1 MLAEPFQRLRR
12 QFLTDED
19 EPHALRRREAVEEA
33 HRGRNTVK
41 RRVDARILAGY
52 KDPVNGRYEVSEK
65 AVEDALELGA
75 ALRRSAMLPGAARL
89 RRERIA
95 RPLAVQRR

>member
-1 MLAEPFQRLRR
+1 MAPPQQASFISAAKAASRLGIS
-12 QFLTDED
+12 L
-19 EPHALRRREAVEEA
+19 
-33 HRGRNTVK
+33 NTVK

-52 KDPVNGRYEVSEK
+52 KDPVNGRYEVSDK
-65 AVEDALELGA
+65 AVEDALELRA